1 MKSNK
6 AMNYLLNRLTAMKK
20 LLIASL
26 LLSGTC
32 VLNATD
38 LTWAGGEVGNN
49 SGFIFPILAIGLRW
63 EIPHQALTM
72 SLSAILLL
80 QPMEVQIS
88 IK

>member
-1 MKSNK
+1 
-6 AMNYLLNRLTAMKK
+6 MNYLLNRLTGMKK

-38 LTWAGGEVGNN
+38 LTWVGGEVGNN
-49 SGFIFPILAIGLRW
+49 SGFNFSDVGNWSPM